1 MGKRGSAFAS
11 AAPSDRTEDFD
22 PCNNKSSVHNWQ
34 SNGIDILHK
43 QDMETTKKCRLS
55 DWMKAQMNNSF
66 SDALACSTDATEEED
81 YFVYDGDV
89 GVSCKYNNNSDN
101 LNACSCTKDVSGIFN
116 LACSEDNKNIK
127 AAADYE
133 TPLQPEEFSSHQRGT
148 RGTPGV
154 PIEMPG
160 SEASFKK
167 ELAVGSSSKPDSKDH
182 VKEHITTSKMS
193 NVLLRHFSR
202 GELLSTCHF
211 IECETIPEVSF
222 TESIDDTGSK
232 PEPSEHSKGP
242 LVHEQW
248 ATSSEEHPSEKHKAI
263 KARDKNGNSLNEN
276 RPFSNKPIFCSCQCG
291 HRQEYLQLINEA
303 GDTHTFQNMKGE
315 RALFK
320 RTVSPCELKFGQG
333 QAHYCRP
340 DFSEAASEVKVP
352 KKPDNITVPSTER
365 AKLFP
370 VLLSNSVMVKN
381 ILENKNYFNSAEV
394 ENQEERS
401 ISELLQQ
408 LQVIPQLDSANASIA
423 ISSGHTGTPPD
434 VITLHAPVPVQPTHG
449 LLKAR
454 LQPATA
460 TSALPAAGTGE
471 AQCLNPSDSLPQLT
485 LGEKMSQ
492 ILQDQTEQL
501 TKKVED
507 FSKHMIQETI
517 FLQDKYL
524 ALNQLKRYLDA
535 LERNYLKAR
544 EEHHNL
550 QLQNYKDKPV
560 NLGEFDPE
568 RRVEGGIFRLGM
580 LLEDI
585 QDQIDGSKGSLSSLL
600 TSHESAQSFCESS
613 AVPSTADLSQRRGT
627 KAPFLHKNYE
637 GERSQTTDVFP
648 PTNQLSSEGKKCS
661 LCLHIN
667 TNIQEGKTGTSPL
680 FVQRKP
686 TDLSDTNLSSDSE
699 DFSACCSCNDS
710 LSKDFVS
717 CDTLSYKSLNTRL
730 CGERKGLRC
739 RCPRGRRDQVKLR
752 NYKESVQSCPL
763 CRKSS
768 SGSSSYS
775 QKRISTQKA
784 QKTEQPGEVVTRL
797 HERKSFEAAKTCCS
811 STYDKIILSHQ
822 YIPSKKSAQ
831 RKSAVNIRD
840 RNAND
845 SCTNILSSTLDHAIE
860 TANSLKKTT
869 ERMVQAVSEDLAKV
883 KRKEF

>member
-1 MGKRGSAFAS
+1 
-11 AAPSDRTEDFD
+11 
-22 PCNNKSSVHNWQ
+22 
-34 SNGIDILHK
+34 
-43 QDMETTKKCRLS
+43 
-55 DWMKAQMNNSF
+55 MK
-66 SDALACSTDATEEED
+66 
-81 YFVYDGDV
+81 
-89 GVSCKYNNNSDN
+89 
-101 LNACSCTKDVSGIFN
+101 
-116 LACSEDNKNIK
+116 
-127 AAADYE
+127 
-133 TPLQPEEFSSHQRGT
+133 
-148 RGTPGV
+148 
-154 PIEMPG
+154 
-160 SEASFKK
+160 
-167 ELAVGSSSKPDSKDH
+167 
-182 VKEHITTSKMS
+182 
-193 NVLLRHFSR
+193 
-202 GELLSTCHF
+202 
-211 IECETIPEVSF
+211 
-222 TESIDDTGSK
+222 
-232 PEPSEHSKGP
+232 
-242 LVHEQW
+242 
-248 ATSSEEHPSEKHKAI
+248 
-263 KARDKNGNSLNEN
+263 
-276 RPFSNKPIFCSCQCG
+276 
-291 HRQEYLQLINEA
+291 
-303 GDTHTFQNMKGE
+303 
-315 RALFK
+315 
-320 RTVSPCELKFGQG
+320 
-333 QAHYCRP
+333 
-340 DFSEAASEVKVP
+340 
-352 KKPDNITVPSTER
+352 
-365 AKLFP
+365 
-370 VLLSNSVMVKN
+370 
-381 ILENKNYFNSAEV
+381 
-394 ENQEERS
+394 
-401 ISELLQQ
+401 
-408 LQVIPQLDSANASIA
+408 
-423 ISSGHTGTPPD
+423 
-434 VITLHAPVPVQPTHG
+434 
-449 LLKAR
+449 
-454 LQPATA
+454 
-460 TSALPAAGTGE
+460 
-471 AQCLNPSDSLPQLT
+471 
-485 LGEKMSQ
+485 
-492 ILQDQTEQL
+492 
-501 TKKVED
+501 
-507 FSKHMIQETI
+507 
-517 FLQDKYL
+517 

-585 QDQIDGSKGSLSSLL
+585 QEQIDGSKGSLSSLL

-613 AVPSTADLSQRRGT
+613 AVPSTADLSQRRGS
-627 KAPFLHKNYE
+627 KAPFLHKNHE

-648 PTNQLSSEGKKCS
+648 PTNQLSSEGKKCN

-699 DFSACCSCNDS
+699 DFSACYSCNDS

-739 RCPRGRRDQVKLR
+739 RCPRGSRDQVKLR

-797 HERKSFEAAKTCCS
+797 HERKSSEAAKTCCS

>member
-1 MGKRGSAFAS
+1 
-11 AAPSDRTEDFD
+11 
-22 PCNNKSSVHNWQ
+22 
-34 SNGIDILHK
+34 
-43 QDMETTKKCRLS
+43 METTKKCRLS

-66 SDALACSTDATEEED
+66 SDALGCSTDATEEEED

-89 GVSCKYNNNSDN
+89 GISCKYNSNSDN
-101 LNACSCTKDVSGIFN
+101 LNACSCTKDISGILN
-116 LACSEDNKNIK
+116 LASSEDNKNIK
-127 AAADYE
+127 AAANHE
-133 TPLQPEEFSSHQRGT
+133 TPLQSEEFSSRHRST
-148 RGTPGV
+148 RGTTGIPSE
-154 PIEMPG
+154 IPG

-167 ELAVGSSSKPDSKDH
+167 ELAIGSSSKPDSKEH

-248 ATSSEEHPSEKHKAI
+248 ATSSEEHPLEKHKEI
-263 KARDKNGNSLNEN
+263 KVHDKNDNSLNEN
-276 RPFSNKPIFCSCQCG
+276 RPVSNKPIFSSCKCR
-291 HRQEYLQLINEA
+291 HRQEYSQLINET
-303 GDTHTFQNMKGE
+303 GDTHNFQNMKDE

-320 RTVSPCELKFGQG
+320 RTVSPCELKYGQG
-333 QAHYCRP
+333 QAHYCCP
-340 DFSEAASEVKVP
+340 DFSEAASELKVP
-352 KKPDNITVPSTER
+352 KKPDNITVASTER
-365 AKLFP
+365 AKPFP
-370 VLLSNSVMVKN
+370 ILLSKSVMVNN

-408 LQVIPQLDSANASIA
+408 LQMLTQHADVQNHTDHLRFNPKVIPQSDFANASIA
-423 ISSGHTGTPPD
+423 VSSGLTGTPSD
-434 VITLHAPVPVQPTHG
+434 AITLHAPVPVQPTHG

-454 LQPATA
+454 LQPGTA
-460 TSALPAAGTGE
+460 ASALPAAGTVE
-471 AQCLNPSDSLPQLT
+471 AQCLNPSDSLLQLT

-492 ILQDQTEQL
+492 ILKDQTEQL

-524 ALNQLKRYLDA
+524 ALNQLKRYLDT

-550 QLQNYKDKPV
+550 QLQSYKDKPI

-585 QDQIDGSKGSLSSLL
+585 QEQIDGSKDSLSSVL
-600 TSHESAQSFCESS
+600 TSYESAQSFCESS
-613 AVPSTADLSQRRGT
+613 AVSSTADLSQRRGT
-627 KAPFLHKNYE
+627 KTPLLKNYE
-637 GERSQTTDVFP
+637 GERSQMTDVLP
-648 PTNQLSSEGKKCS
+648 PTDQLSLEGKKCN

-686 TDLSDTNLSSDSE
+686 TDLSATNLSSNSE
-699 DFSACCSCNDS
+699 DFSACYSSNDS
-710 LSKDFVS
+710 QSKDFVN
-717 CDTLSYKSLNTRL
+717 CDTLSYKKINMRL

-739 RCPRGRRDQVKLR
+739 RCPRGSRDQVKLR

-768 SGSSSYS
+768 SSSSSTPAYS
-775 QKRISTQKA
+775 QKRMSTQKA
-784 QKTEQPGEVVTRL
+784 QKTEKPGEVVTRL
-797 HERKSFEAAKTCCS
+797 RERKSFEAAKTCCS
-811 STYDKIILSHQ
+811 STYDKIIHSHQ
-822 YIPSKKSAQ
+822 YTPSKKSAQ

-845 SCTNILSSTLDHAIE
+845 SCANILNSTLDHAIE
-860 TANSLKKTT
+860 TANSLKKAT
-869 ERMVQAVSEDLAKV
+869 ERMVRAVSEDLAKV